1 MTIYRV
7 WYTKDTP
14 VIYTMLED
22 AKRVADEIFRKTG
35 VVVAITTS

>member
-1 MTIYRV
+1 MTIYKV
-7 WYTKDTP
+7 WYTATKP
-14 VIYTMLED
+14 VVYTMLED